1 MLTAHQSVGVPL
13 GISVLTGLAV
23 GGIVQVSLITAQYC
37 VPQTK
42 LGISLGIINTVRV
55 LGGAIGVA
63 IFNSILSTRQN
74 SYIPRAVTAA
84 ATKAGARASE
94 LPLIVKAAV
103 SGNSTLLVSATDNST
118 AVIGAVKLAVLNTTS
133 ASYR

>member
-1 MLTAHQSVGVPL
+1 MIKAHQSIGVPL

-42 LGISLGIINTVRV
+42 LGISLGIVNTVRV
-55 LGGAIGVA
+55 VGGAIGVA
-63 IFNSILSTRQN
+63 IFNSILSSRQN
-74 SYIPRAVTAA
+74 SHLPPAIAAA
-84 ATKAGARASE
+84 ATKAGATSSE
-94 LPLIVKAAV
+94 LSLIVKAAV
-103 SGNSTLLVSATDNST
+103 AGNSTLLVAATHNST
-118 AVIGAVKLAVLNTTS
+118 AVIGAVKNAILSTTS